1 MRRISKIFL
10 TGLLAI
16 LPISV
21 TVYIL
26 YWLGTSAE
34 TALKGLL
41 EKVAPNGMGYFPG
54 IGIVVFALVV
64 FVVGILLHSWVFRR
78 IFGILDRML
87 KRIPLVKTLYGSV
100 TDLVSLFSGSDDRGL
115 TQVVMVTLAKDVRLI
130 GFLTRD
136 DFSDLPE
143 GIGDESTVAVYLP
156 MSYQLG
162 GFTTMVPRD
171 SVEKIDMPLETAMRF
186 AIAAGVEEKSVDA

>member
-1 MRRISKIFL
+1 MRTISKIFL

-26 YWLGTSAE
+26 YFLVTNAE
-34 TALKGLL
+34 SELKSLL
-41 EKVAPNGMGYFPG
+41 EKLLPNTTAYFPG
-54 IGIVVFALVV
+54 MGIVL
-64 FVVGILLHSWVFRR
+64 FVVVVLIIGFLLRSWVFRR
-78 IFGILDRML
+78 IFSVFDRVV
-87 KRIPLVKTLYGSV
+87 KKIPLVKTLYGAV

-115 TQVVMVTLAKDVRLI
+115 TQVVMVTLANDVRLI
-130 GFLTRD
+130 GFLTRE
-136 DFSDLPE
+136 DFSDLPD
-143 GIGDESTVAVYLP
+143 GIGDENTVAVYLP

-171 SVEKIDMPLETAMRF
+171 SCETIDMSLEAAMRF
-186 AIAAGVEEKSVDA
+186 AIAAGVQEKKIGG

>member
-26 YWLGTSAE
+26 YFLGSNAE
-34 TALKGLL
+34 SELRDLL
-41 EKVAPNGMGYFPG
+41 EKLAPTMTVYFPG
-54 IGIVVFALVV
+54 MGIILFVLVV
-64 FVVGILLHSWVFRR
+64 VVIGILLRSWVFRR
-78 IFGILDRML
+78 IFGILDRMM
-87 KRIPLVKTLYGSV
+87 KRIPLVKTLYGAV
-100 TDLVSLFSGSDDRGL
+100 TDLVSLFSGSEDRGL
-115 TQVVMVTLAKDVRLI
+115 TQVVMVTLANDVRLI

-136 DFSDLPE
+136 DFSDLPD
-143 GIGDESTVAVYLP
+143 GIGDEKTVAVYLP

-171 SVEKIDMPLETAMRF
+171 SCETIDMPLEEAMRF
-186 AIAAGVEEKSVDA
+186 AIAAGVQEKKVER